1 MPSVLPLTIKMM
13 VCFTN
18 HGRADCLCIVYIQYC
33 GRYPE
38 DDVLCIYSNKPAI
51 EQTGP
56 IYHSPVNI
64 FIRFRITKRTVVW
77 LKKADFIQ
85 SSTRQLIIWLAGVS
99 SWSAEQMSLV
109 CPCCTLLLR
118 SSSSGASV
126 KPAGLARRRETR
138 LFFADDLDLISF
150 TACSLDANL
159 EETGTHIS

>member
-1 MPSVLPLTIKMM
+1 MAGPTAFVLYNIYSTVGATLKMM
-13 VCFTN
+13 YY
-18 HGRADCLCIVYIQYC
+18 VYTRTSLRLSKQGLYII
-33 GRYPE
+33 P
-38 DDVLCIYSNKPAI
+38 
-51 EQTGP
+51 P
-56 IYHSPVNI
+56 INI

-126 KPAGLARRRETR
+126 KPAGLARRETS

-159 EETGTHIS
+159 EETGTHAS

>member
-1 MPSVLPLTIKMM
+1 MNPWTQIGVDEPRSRVEGGEP
-13 VCFTN
+13 
-18 HGRADCLCIVYIQYC
+18 
-33 GRYPE
+33 
-38 DDVLCIYSNKPAI
+38 VLCDYGIYSNKLACNWANRAY
-51 EQTGP
+51 
-56 IYHSPVNI
+56 IYHSPINI
-64 FIRFRITKRTVVW
+64 FIRFRFTKRTVVW

-109 CPCCTLLLR
+109 CPCSTLLLR

-126 KPAGLARRRETR
+126 KPAGLARRETR
-138 LFFADDLDLISF
+138 FFFANDLDLISF